1 MTLSGPD
8 EDRARIAG
16 VYSAMSDEELTR
28 LAHSSDELSSVAQEA
43 LRAELAK
50 RGLVIQIAQ
59 QADEN
64 NFEFTNTVTL
74 RKFRDLPE
82 ALLAKGCLESAG
94 IDAYLVDDNIIR
106 MEWFWSNLIGG
117 IKLRVRPEDLQSA
130 SAILDQPIPES
141 LDFQGNES
149 FNQPRCPRCQSLDIN
164 YEQLNRLVAYGSAY
178 LGVPMPVHTSG
189 WTCHACGNRWEEESV
204 DQVKNGPD

>member
-8 EDRARIAG
+8 DDRARIAG

-164 YEQLNRLVAYGSAY
+164 YEQLNRLVAYGWAFF
-178 LGVPMPVHTSG
+178 GAPIPVHTGG